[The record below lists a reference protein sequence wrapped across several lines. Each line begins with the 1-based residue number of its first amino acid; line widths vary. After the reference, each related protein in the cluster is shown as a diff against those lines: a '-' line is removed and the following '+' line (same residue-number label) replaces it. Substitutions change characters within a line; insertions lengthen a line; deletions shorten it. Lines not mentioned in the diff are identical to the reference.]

1 MSFKTHPWHFGAWAF
16 SAVMFFAT
24 WRVNAG
30 KKEAKFQERREFY
43 MEAGTYKHPWELSTA
58 KYNDPAG
65 LDAVRGKDYVSASSK
80 PKGLRSRY

>member
-1 MSFKTHPWHFGAWAF
+1 
-16 SAVMFFAT
+16 
-24 WRVNAG
+24 
-30 KKEAKFQERREFY
+30 
-43 MEAGTYKHPWELSTA
+43 MEAGTYKHPWESDTA